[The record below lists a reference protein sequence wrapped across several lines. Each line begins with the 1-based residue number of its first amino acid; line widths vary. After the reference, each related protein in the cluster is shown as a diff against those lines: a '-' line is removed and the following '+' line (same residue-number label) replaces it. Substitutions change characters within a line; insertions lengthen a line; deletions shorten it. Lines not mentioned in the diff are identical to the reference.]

1 MEGVWMRK
9 EIAPLT
15 PLEDA
20 IKTLE
25 EAIESL
31 DDMIE
36 MMQKNQEL
44 IRGWL
49 TPGKAIGWIEQDDE

>member
-1 MEGVWMRK
+1 MRK
-9 EIAPLT
+9 EITPPT

-20 IKTLE
+20 IKTLQ

-31 DDMIE
+31 DDMIS

-49 TPGKAIGWIEQDDE
+49 TPGKSIGWVEQDDK

>member
-1 MEGVWMRK
+1 MRK

-31 DDMIE
+31 DEMIE
-36 MMQKNQEL
+36 MMQKNQQL
-44 IRGWL
+44 IQGWL
-49 TPGKAIGWIEQDDE
+49 TPGKSIGWIEQDDK

>member
-1 MEGVWMRK
+1 MRK

-20 IKTLE
+20 IKTIE
-25 EAIESL
+25 GAIETL
-31 DDMIE
+31 DEMIE

-49 TPGKAIGWIEQDDE
+49 TPGKSIGWIEQDDK

>member
-1 MEGVWMRK
+1 MKK
-9 EIAPLT
+9 EITPPT

-25 EAIESL
+25 EAIQSL

-49 TPGKAIGWIEQDDE
+49 TPGKSVGWIETHDK

>member
-1 MEGVWMRK
+1 MRK

-25 EAIESL
+25 GAIETL
-31 DDMIE
+31 DEMIE
-36 MMQKNQEL
+36 MMQKNQEQ

-49 TPGKAIGWIEQDDE
+49 TPGKSIGWIEQDDK

>member
-1 MEGVWMRK
+1 MKK
-9 EIAPLT
+9 EITPPT

-49 TPGKAIGWIEQDDE
+49 TPGNSVGWIETHDK

>member
-1 MEGVWMRK
+1 MRK

-36 MMQKNQEL
+36 MMQKNQEQ

-49 TPGKAIGWIEQDDE
+49 TPGKPIGWIEQDDK